1 MAKQFIPSAVGKS
14 HPKSTRT
21 YEISVVLDSN
31 LFYEYE
37 QLSPKSW
44 DIRQG
49 LFQPLL
55 NFQLIKLTLK
65 AH

>member
-1 MAKQFIPSAVGKS
+1 MAKQFIPSALGKS
-14 HPKSTRT
+14 HPETTRT
-21 YEISVVLDSN
+21 YEISVMLDWN

-49 LFQPLL
+49 LFQALL
-55 NFQLIKLTLK
+55 HFQLIRLTLK